1 MATRLVRGQKVN
13 QRKMRHPTTNF
24 NLKTRPWQLQP
35 FCIFPVLPGE
45 TMQNAMWKSRVV
57 SDPVKNR
64 LIGWWKEYYLFYVRF
79 RDLVDTQEFKAIFTD
94 PEANLSSFYSAAD
107 PKYYHKYGVNFLKM
121 GTEKIVEHYFRSDDE
136 APAERK

>member
-1 MATRLVRGQKVN
+1 MATRIVRGQKVN
-13 QRKMRHPTTNF
+13 QRKMRAPHTNF
-24 NLKTRPWQLQP
+24 HIKTRPWQIQP

-79 RDLVDTQEFKAIFTD
+79 RDLVDNDDFKKIFTD
-94 PEANLSSFYSAAD
+94 PEANLATYYSAAD
-107 PKYYHKYGVNFLKM
+107 PKYYHK
-121 GTEKIVEHYFRSDDE
+121 
-136 APAERK
+136 